1 MKVHTVK
8 LPAASTKGGSS
19 PVGPAD
25 GKVVGDKTQLNPGS
39 STGKADAGAGVKQP
53 PVTMIAAQAPA
64 SKPSGSV
71 TTAII
76 EGRAG
81 SVKREAQKSGPSRS
95 GDEASA
101 RPPARRNEGTEDKRS
116 VVQLLRD
123 PRAIALFGGLGGLAV
138 GAGAR
143 FGFNASLLES
153 VFWSASFAGLGLG
166 AASFMRLTSEL
177 QSMRR
182 SLDHTRKH
190 MATTARV
197 LSETLEQAE
206 TLNTLSRESPAPA
219 VASPPLPPQDSSQAN
234 HAVHLEGLVN
244 VARAQVI
251 LAHKSEADMS
261 VLSTLVSNLAEAVGE
276 QEKELQSLRGEAAA
290 SRAETA
296 AARKEA
302 RETAELVQR
311 IAGRQNALQGQGL
324 SLAQR
329 DAANFDLR
337 LSGADSALGKAS
349 IVGGSDPDIVADPAL
364 VRDLARSLA
373 DKSYGFALQ
382 PVMTL
387 PQRKVKFYEMSLV
400 PGASPAQSPDLMS
413 AAAREANVAA
423 RYDRLLVSR
432 ALRLIRYFRSKQRD
446 IAILCEVTGAML
458 VANPAF
464 DELIA
469 ELRSDRD
476 AARSLTIAFAH
487 KDYAGFR
494 QSETDLLRFFT
505 EMGIRFGVMRL
516 ADMKLDPAKLARDNV
531 RVVGVDVTR
540 MIAAIPTGMSGL
552 DVHVAD
558 LAGLFARRDIDFVVQ
573 NLTSEQEL
581 LDVMDF
587 DVPLAQ
593 GLLLGEPRPVNPDLI
608 EAAGE
613 AEPAPPPVAPAPSS
627 ERQPLRNFLRR
638 A

>member
-8 LPAASTKGGSS
+8 LPAASTKGGLS

-25 GKVVGDKTQLNPGS
+25 GKAVGDKTES
-39 STGKADAGAGVKQP
+39 SIKKAEAGVGGRQP
-53 PVTMIAAQAPA
+53 PVTMMAAKGPA
-64 SKPSGSV
+64 LKSSGSV
-71 TTAII
+71 TAAII
-76 EGRAG
+76 EGRADPA
-81 SVKREAQKSGPSRS
+81 KREAQKSGQARS
-95 GDEASA
+95 GDETSA
-101 RPPARRNEGTEDKRS
+101 RPSARRNKGHEDKRS
-116 VVQLLRD
+116 VVELLRE
-123 PRAIALFGGLGGLAV
+123 PRAIALFGGLGGIAI

-166 AASFMRLTSEL
+166 AASFVRLTGEL
-177 QSMRR
+177 QNMRR

-197 LSETLEQAE
+197 LSETLEQSE
-206 TLNTLSRESPAPA
+206 TLNTLSREASAPA
-219 VASPPLPPQDSSQAN
+219 AASPPLPVLVSSQAN

-290 SRAETA
+290 GRAEIA

-311 IAGRQNALQGQGL
+311 IAGRQNAGQGL
-324 SLAQR
+324 APR
-329 DAANFDLR
+329 DAATLDLR
-337 LSGADSALGKAS
+337 LSRTDAPLGKAS
-349 IVGGSDPDIVADPAL
+349 TVDRNEPDIAADPAL
-364 VRDLARSLA
+364 VRDLIRAMA

-382 PVMTL
+382 PVVTL

-400 PGASPAQSPDLMS
+400 LGAGSGQGPELMS

-516 ADMKLDPAKLARDNV
+516 ADMKLDPSKLARDNV

-581 LDVMDF
+581 LDIMDF
-587 DVPLAQ
+587 DVSLAQ

-613 AEPAPPPVAPAPSS
+613 AELASPPLAPSPS
-627 ERQPLRNFLRR
+627 PERQPLRNFLRR